1 MSEAHIYS
9 MRDIIHHNDYAIIIV
24 DLNDTEG
31 NMFIEKATSFYG
43 TLFLFF
49 ALNFSP
55 YFGVMSSNGSSL
67 VLISVRLF
75 PPCLSRYVFFYTF
88 SDCIL
93 FCDNYRYN

>member
-43 TLFLFF
+43 TLFFF